1 MASFLSLTTS
11 EADGLLQSL
20 EKYWE
25 LVSVDGKETS
35 SSSYEM
41 TITKFLSCFE
51 VATVSQKRSE
61 NEATTSSVEERSLRV
76 RKNISSE
83 TLARLGRLTGK

>member
-1 MASFLSLTTS
+1 MSLTTS

-25 LVSVDGKETS
+25 LVSVDGKKETS

-41 TITKFLSCFE
+41 TITKLLSCFE

>member
-1 MASFLSLTTS
+1 MSLTTS

-25 LVSVDGKETS
+25 LVSVDGKKETS

-83 TLARLGRLTGK
+83 TLARLGRFTGK

>member
-1 MASFLSLTTS
+1 LTTS

-25 LVSVDGKETS
+25 LVSETCDGKKETS